1 MKSYSLLVIAI
12 LFLFASVGHTQPQ
25 NNSAVDQGSP
35 IVSPAPASEVRTM
48 FFIVAELT
56 DSINA
61 RKLKVGDKV
70 KAEVTQDVIAK
81 GRILIPVESRLIGHV
96 TEAQARTD
104 RDHPS
109 RLGIVFDKI
118 VFKHH
123 SEVVFTGIL
132 RRLAAP
138 VVHRSRVDEPD
149 QMLPPSM
156 LGAGHV
162 GSAGTIGTG
171 SSRTLSGNG
180 ASGSSMP
187 SSAPVFVDGTPGS
200 NVGNWSG
207 GDLKRPSSGRTNS
220 PDEGNTSL
228 SVGMPQGITG
238 LKGLDLSPGPTGP
251 VIVSSVHDVKLD
263 SGTQMLLVATDP
275 HLAKP

>member
-12 LFLFASVGHTQPQ
+12 LFLCASVGHSQQQ

-35 IVSPAPASEVRTM
+35 VVSPAPASEVRTM

-70 KAEVTQDVIAK
+70 KAEVTQDVVAK
-81 GRILIPVESRLIGHV
+81 GKILIPVESRLIGHV

-104 RDHPS
+104 KDHPS

-123 SEVVFTGIL
+123 HELQFTGIL

-138 VVHRSRVDEPD
+138 LPQRSRVDEPD
-149 QMLPPSM
+149 QMMPPTM
-156 LGAGHV
+156 LGVGHGGG
-162 GSAGTIGTG
+162 GSGAMGG
-171 SSRTLSGNG
+171 SPSRTSVNTTTT
-180 ASGSSMP
+180 ASSLPTG
-187 SSAPVFVDGTPGS
+187 APVYVDGTPGS
-200 NVGNWSG
+200 NVGNAS
-207 GDLKRPSSGRTNS
+207 
-220 PDEGNTSL
+220 
-228 SVGMPQGITG
+228 
-238 LKGLDLSPGPTGP
+238 
-251 VIVSSVHDVKLD
+251 
-263 SGTQMLLVATDP
+263 
-275 HLAKP
+275 